1 MIRAAFPIPCFALET
16 KSLKCFKACDFHN
29 IMAKPPPPF
38 FAVQSQAL
46 PDALHNIHI
55 TTTPRRYC
63 LLGTFVGIKKSQNV
77 LKM

>member
-1 MIRAAFPIPCFALET
+1 MIRAAFPIPCLVLGT
-16 KSLKCFKACDFHN
+16 KSLKCFKACDFHI
-29 IMAKPPPPF
+29 IMAKKTF

>member
-1 MIRAAFPIPCFALET
+1 MIRAAFPIPCLVLET

-29 IMAKPPPPF
+29 IMAKTAKV
-38 FAVQSQAL
+38 FAVRSQAL

-55 TTTPRRYC
+55 TPTPRRYC